1 MKSYNQ
7 YLYEQLLYI
16 LSKLK
21 NRKLRK
27 ILLSYK
33 PFLEEASK
41 KSEVITQP
49 LIEHYLFQALF
60 LINKQ
65 DLKSIF

>member
-1 MKSYNQ
+1 MMKGYNLYLYNQ
-7 YLYEQLLYI
+7 LIVI

-33 PFLEEASK
+33 PLLEEASK
-41 KSEVITQP
+41 KSDTITQP
-49 LIEHYLFQALF
+49 LIEHYLTQALF
-60 LINKQ
+60 LIEKQ
-65 DLKSIF
+65 N